1 MGEKE
6 KETKVKRFA
15 SIEEDTMKVVETLM
29 LKGAEVAFEVTEGGH
44 NSPVLPRNEKSVVS
58 LFGNQLY
65 NFSNF
70 GLYFRQSSPFPHSR
84 YP

>member
-29 LKGAEVAFEVTEGGH
+29 LKGAEVAFEVTKGGH
-44 NSPVLPRNEKSVVS
+44 NSPVLPRIEKSVVS
-58 LFGNQLY
+58 LFGNQ
-65 NFSNF
+65 
-70 GLYFRQSSPFPHSR
+70 
-84 YP
+84 